1 MNISPT
7 LNVAWQLAAQETV
20 AARKPEIG
28 PVQMFC
34 GITKVSDILYDPGAA
49 PHLMTAAD
57 LDRARAEIAA
67 ALTPLMEQGV
77 ELTTF
82 RRALRARVGVGEHQH
97 PPQVKV
103 GRSQVLKTL
112 FDRAQ
117 ILCGPND
124 TATIEARHLI
134 AAMLEDRNL
143 LVTSAL
149 SEQSIDVDVLLPQ
162 LRDPQGTPSP
172 RPERKPN
179 PKRKFASGPTPYL
192 NEFCRD
198 LSALARAGALGPIIG
213 RRAEVLQVMQI
224 LLRRTKCNPVL
235 VGEAGVGK
243 TAVAELLAIRL
254 AGANCPEGFRNSRV
268 LELTMGNLLAGAS
281 KAGEREML
289 IQGIIKECQGNP
301 DVVLFIDELHTLVK
315 AGGVGGAVDPADLF
329 KPALA
334 RGELKCLG
342 ATTCDEYARYIEA
355 DPALERRFDRVVVV
369 EPTREEALAILAG
382 LRQTLETHHGV
393 ILPDDALQA
402 AVDLSIRYDTA
413 HQLPDK
419 AIDLLDLA
427 SAQTRLPQL
436 SVVGDPARA
445 SVIRMVVERKAVAT
459 VLARKLGLPVDLLLH
474 SSASDLRLE
483 GLQAQLMSR
492 LVGQDDAVK
501 RVAQRLALTHAN
513 LRERRGPLGVFLFLG
528 PTGVGKTELARSLAH
543 FLFGDERSLI
553 RLDMSEYKEEHST
566 AKLIGAPPGYVG
578 HEEQGQL
585 TGALRKKPY
594 SVVLLDEVDKA
605 HPGVFDLFLQL
616 FDEGRLTDSKGRT
629 ADARHAIFIMTG
641 NIPVTKVRGI
651 GFVAE
656 SGHADAESLAKARFR
671 AEFLNRVDELIE
683 FRPLSPEHIE
693 KLVGRTL
700 EEIARSARQHHGVEI
715 RFAPDVPALVAEQG
729 FSEEYGVRH
738 LQRTVETL
746 IDMPVAALL
755 RHGAKSSQL
764 SIQSEGGAI
773 TLHWA

>member
-1 MNISPT
+1 MNISPA
-7 LNVAWQLAAQETV
+7 LNVAWQLAAQEAV

-34 GITKVSDILYDPGAA
+34 GITKVSDILKIPGVV
-49 PHLMTAAD
+49 PHLMAAED
-57 LDRARAEIAA
+57 LERARVEIAA
-67 ALTPLMEQGV
+67 ALTPLAEQGV
-77 ELTTF
+77 ELTAL
-82 RRALRARVGVGEHQH
+82 RRSLRARVGVGEHQH
-97 PPQVKV
+97 APQAAV
-103 GRSQVLKTL
+103 GRSQVLKAL

-117 ILCGPND
+117 ILCGASD
-124 TATIEARHLI
+124 IVMIEARHLI

-149 SEQSIDVDVLLPQ
+149 SEQNIDVEAVLPQ
-162 LRDPQGTPSP
+162 LRDPAVRQSP
-172 RPERKPN
+172 PPQRPKP
-179 PKRKFASGPTPYL
+179 KSGPTPYVDT
-192 NEFCRD
+192 FCRD
-198 LSALARAGALGPIIG
+198 LSALARVGALGPIIG

-243 TAVAELLAIRL
+243 TAVAELLAVRL
-254 AGANCPEGFRNSRV
+254 ASAGCPEAFKNSRV
-268 LELTMGNLLAGAS
+268 VELTLGSLLAGAS

-289 IQGIIKECQGNP
+289 IQGILRECRENP
-301 DVVLFIDELHTLVK
+301 NVILFLDELHTLIK

-334 RGELKCLG
+334 RGELKCIG
-342 ATTCDEYARYIEA
+342 ATTYDEYARYIEA
-355 DPALERRFDRVVVV
+355 DAALERRFDRVVVV
-369 EPTREEALAILAG
+369 EPTKEEALSILRG

-393 ILPDDALQA
+393 ILPDEALQT
-402 AVDLSIRYDTA
+402 AVELSTRYDAA

-436 SVVGDPARA
+436 SIAGDPANAPVDRK
-445 SVIRMVVERKAVAT
+445 VVERRTIAA
-459 VLARKLGLPVDLLLH
+459 VLARKLGLPADLLQ
-474 SSASDLRLE
+474 SFNAGSLRLD
-483 GLQAQLMSR
+483 GLPAHLMSR

-528 PTGVGKTELARSLAH
+528 PTGVGKTELARSLAQ
-543 FLFGDERSLI
+543 FLFGDERSLTRI
-553 RLDMSEYKEEHST
+553 DMSEYMEEHST

-585 TGALRKKPY
+585 TGALRVRPY

-605 HPGVFDLFLQL
+605 HPKVFDLFLQL

-641 NIPVTKVRGI
+641 NIPAATNRDI
-651 GFVAE
+651 GFTAE
-656 SGHADAESLAKARFR
+656 DGSPDAESVAKTRFR
-671 AEFLNRVDELIE
+671 PEFLNRVDELIV
-683 FRPLSPEHIE
+683 FQPLSPEHIAT
-693 KLVGRTL
+693 LVGRTL
-700 EEIARSARQHHGVEI
+700 DKIAQSVKQHYGVEM
-715 RFAPDVPALVAEQG
+715 RVAPDVAALVAGKG
-729 FSEEYGVRH
+729 FSAEYGVRH
-738 LQRTVETL
+738 LQRTIEVL
-746 IDMPVAALL
+746 VDMPLAAFL
-755 RHGAKSSQL
+755 RNGVKSSQL
-764 SIQSEGGAI
+764 SLRRVGDAI
-773 TLHWA
+773 TLHWG